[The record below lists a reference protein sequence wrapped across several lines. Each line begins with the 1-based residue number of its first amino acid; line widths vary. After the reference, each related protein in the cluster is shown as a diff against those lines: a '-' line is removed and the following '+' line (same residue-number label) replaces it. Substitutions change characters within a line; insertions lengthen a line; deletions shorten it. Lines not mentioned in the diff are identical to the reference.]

1 MPTLAMPELLVLAT
15 ALLVLVTDLFVGD
28 TGRKRLLPIALV
40 GVVSALVALV
50 ALVPDSGELLGGRFA
65 MDPLGWWFKLALLVA
80 AAGVLCLAQPAWQ
93 GHGTVDASLP
103 NRGEFLAILLFNLA
117 GMLLVPSARDAVTF
131 YLALETA
138 TMPLFLLVAWR
149 RDAVGAE
156 AALKYFVVGALAS
169 ALLLYGLGWLY
180 GLTGT
185 LDLAQMA
192 VRLPTTPAAVLGV
205 GLVLGGLGFKLTLAP
220 LHTWAPQVYTGAPLP
235 VAAWL
240 GTASKAAAVAAL
252 AVVLYRV
259 AGPHAAAWTPAVA
272 ILAALTMTIGNL
284 GAVVQTNVLRLL
296 AFSAVSQAGYLL
308 VGLCGATRD
317 GAAAVTYYLLVYVVT
332 NLGAFAAAAVVHH
345 HTGSQDLSAFRGLS
359 RRHPLLALAM
369 MLALFGLAGIPPLG
383 GFTGKF
389 FLFSVAAQADLHWLV
404 AVAAVNSTVSLYY
417 YLRIVRQMYI
427 EPADATA
434 PQTPTAILPGVALA
448 AATVGGVVL
457 GVVPWFYE
465 TVRAAAARWP

>member
-1 MPTLAMPELLVLAT
+1 MPTLALPELLVLAT
-15 ALLVLVTDLFVGD
+15 AFAVLVGDLFVGEA
-28 TGRKRLLPIALV
+28 GRKRLLSVALV
-40 GVVSALVALV
+40 GVGAALWALLAV
-50 ALVPDSGELLGGRFA
+50 VPDNGELLGGRFVV
-65 MDPLGWWFKLALLVA
+65 DPIGWWFKLALLVA

-93 GHGTVDASLP
+93 GHGSNPATLP
-103 NRGEFLAILLFNLA
+103 NRGEFLAVLLFNLA
-117 GMLLVPSARDAVTF
+117 GMLLVPSARDAVAF

-138 TMPLFLLVAWR
+138 TMPLFVLVAWR
-149 RDAVGAE
+149 RDAAGAE

-185 LDLAQMA
+185 LDLGQMA
-192 VRLPTTPAAVLGV
+192 ARLPATPAAYLAV

-220 LHTWAPQVYTGAPLP
+220 LHTWAPQVYAAAPLP

-252 AVVLYRV
+252 VLVLYRV

-272 ILAALTMTIGNL
+272 LLAALTMTVGNL

-308 VGLCGATRD
+308 VGLCGATQD

-332 NLGAFAAAAVVHH
+332 NLGAFAAAAVVVH
-345 HTGSQDLSAFRGLS
+345 HTGSQELSAFRGLS
-359 RRHPLLALAM
+359 RRHPILALAM

-383 GFTGKF
+383 GFAGKF

-427 EPADATA
+427 EPDDAA
-434 PQTPTAILPGVALA
+434 VPATPTAALPGLA
-448 AATVGGVVL
+448 MVLATAGGVVL

-465 TVRAAAARWP
+465 SVRAAAARWP

>member
-1 MPTLAMPELLVLAT
+1 MPTLALPELLVLAT
-15 ALLVLVTDLFVGD
+15 ALVVLVADLFVGQV
-28 TGRKRLLPIALV
+28 GRRQLLPVALV
-40 GVVSALVALV
+40 GVCAALGALLAV
-50 ALVPDSGELLGGRFA
+50 VPDSGELLGGRFA
-65 MDPLGWWFKLALLVA
+65 VDPLGWWFKLALLGA
-80 AAGVLCLAQPAWQ
+80 AAGVLALAQPAWQ
-93 GHGTVDASLP
+93 GDGRAGPTLA
-103 NRGEFLAILLFNLA
+103 NRGEFLAVLLFNLA
-117 GMLLVPSARDAVTF
+117 GMLVVPSARDAVTF

-149 RDAVGAE
+149 RNAAGAE
-156 AALKYFVVGALAS
+156 AALKYLVVGALAS
-169 ALLLYGLGWLY
+169 AMLLYGLAWLY
-180 GLTGT
+180 GVTGT
-185 LDLAQMA
+185 LDLTAMA
-192 VRLPTTPAAVLGV
+192 GRLPATPAAYLGL
-205 GLVLGGLGFKLTLAP
+205 GLVVGGLGFKLTLAP
-220 LHTWAPQVYTGAPLP
+220 LHFWAPQVYAGAPLP

-240 GTASKAAAVAAL
+240 GTASKGAAVAAVVL
-252 AVVLYRV
+252 VLYRV
-259 AGPHAAAWTPAVA
+259 AGPHAQGWTLAVA
-272 ILAALTMTIGNL
+272 LLAALTMTIGNL

-345 HTGSQDLSAFRGLS
+345 HTGSQDLAAFRGLS

-389 FLFSVAAQADLHWLV
+389 FLFAVAAQADLHGLV

-427 EPADATA
+427 EPDDSAAPATPTGLLPGLALVTATA
-434 PQTPTAILPGVALA
+434 
-448 AATVGGVVL
+448 GGIAL

-465 TVRAAAARWP
+465 TVRAAAAGWP